1 MAARHHSREV
11 GSVMYRVQV
20 NDKTWRTHADQ
31 SRPKSNCE
39 MSSEGEAQMEDDSM
53 IEIPGT
59 ITETEAPRSHQI
71 PTPKSTANHNSEL
84 VTVTSRYPKRNHR
97 PPDRYIEQC

>member
-1 MAARHHSREV
+1 
-11 GSVMYRVQV
+11 
-20 NDKTWRTHADQ
+20 
-31 SRPKSNCE
+31 
-39 MSSEGEAQMEDDSM
+39 MSSEGEAQVENDSI

-71 PTPKSTANHNSEL
+71 PIPTSTANHNSEL

-97 PPDRYIEQC
+97 PSNQYIEQC